1 MRLLNLLKKKKYKQ
15 ELIKAENDT
24 NIIAQTM
31 NSETNCCLLL
41 EEKEK
46 TNVIFYHE
54 LYKFKLNK
62 NDISERIKSYYN
74 SILYDLSL
82 KW

>member
-15 ELIKAENDT
+15 ELIEAENDT

-46 TNVIFYHE
+46 TNAIFYHE

-62 NDISERIKSYYN
+62 YNISERIKS
-74 SILYDLSL
+74 
-82 KW
+82 